1 MLVLGLLALPL
12 LSTASVH
19 GRHDPHDHTAAKRL
33 PSTWFQHRAHPVHE
47 LFRRA
52 DATDGV
58 TYAAV
63 GSDEWAQGYPP
74 GPPASPDVST
84 LPAAWVAALND
95 AVSRGAIPNIPLS
108 SNVSDGGSPVYPSGH
123 DPNSPEICSSTYQCR
138 IDGDIWDAPDGHVG
152 ISFDD
157 GPEEGTEDLLNFLQT
172 NNQQVTHFLIGSNII
187 YMPDAFTKMF
197 NMGHDIAVHTWT
209 HPHMTTQS
217 NLQVVAELGWTMQII
232 HNSTGGRVPKFWRP
246 PYGDSDKRVTA
257 IAREV
262 FGLTTII
269 WNQDTADWS
278 LTETPPGTS
287 ADAIQASMHQWL
299 EGSKSPGL
307 VILEH
312 ELSKESV
319 ASFVAAYPLMQS
331 NNWNLVSLA
340 TLVGNNATYQNAATN
355 TGAVNKLDIGAKVAA
370 VAPPSGTPSGSG
382 IPSVTNSQNKV
393 GIQSTGS
400 GTKPTS
406 SSPSSTQSAPPNT
419 TSSSASPRWAARPT
433 AMLSAVVLFMLWK

>member
-1 MLVLGLLALPL
+1 MLVLALLALPL

-19 GRHDPHDHTAAKRL
+19 QRHNHDHLHNTAKRL
-33 PSTWFQHRAHPVHE
+33 PSTWFHHRDHPVHS
-47 LFRRA
+47 LFRRG

-63 GSDEWAQGYPP
+63 GSDAWAAGYPA
-74 GPPASPDVST
+74 GPPASPDVKA
-84 LPAAWVAALND
+84 LPAEWVAALND
-95 AVSRGAIPNIPLS
+95 AVARKAIPDIPLS
-108 SNVSDGGSPVYPSGH
+108 NNASDGGSPTYPSGH

-157 GPEEGTEDLLNFLQT
+157 GPEAGTEDLLKFLES
-172 NNQQVTHFLIGSNII
+172 NGQQVTHFLIGSNII
-187 YMPDAFTKMF
+187 YMPDSFTKMF
-197 NMGHDIAVHTWT
+197 EMGHDIAVHTWT

-257 IAREV
+257 IAKEV

-278 LTETPPGTS
+278 LSETPPGTS

-312 ELSKESV
+312 ELSPESV

-340 TLVGNNATYQNAATN
+340 SLVGNNATYQNAASN
-355 TGAVNKLDIGAKVAA
+355 TSPVNKVNIVNAKSGSSASASASPGTSQSKVAGA
-370 VAPPSGTPSGSG
+370 
-382 IPSVTNSQNKV
+382 
-393 GIQSTGS
+393 QSTQGS
-400 GTKPTS
+400 KVTASGPGSTS
-406 SSPSSTQSAPPNT
+406 SGAAPST
-419 TSSSASPRWAARPT
+419 TSSSASRRWATGPT
-433 AMLSAVVLFMLWK
+433 TLLSAAVLFLLWK